1 LVRRPDRRLPPA
13 LSRRPPRGPRRA
25 CASAAARSDGGAA
38 RLRRPARAP
47 PASGMEPLRRRGPAA
62 PRPRDLARLARGRP
76 LPRREHPRLR
86 RALAAAEVAERLPR
100 GRVRRCGRAPAEPWR
115 LRRRLG
121 PAAATVTEARPAFYA
136 LAPGGWRDYL
146 TLLHP
151 PYTAWHLSYVAIGA
165 TLAPHFHAD
174 RLGAAA
180 AAFFL
185 GLGVGARA

>member
-1 LVRRPDRRLPPA
+1 
-13 LSRRPPRGPRRA
+13 
-25 CASAAARSDGGAA
+25 
-38 RLRRPARAP
+38 
-47 PASGMEPLRRRGPAA
+47 M
-62 PRPRDLARLARGRP
+62 
-76 LPRREHPRLR
+76 
-86 RALAAAEVAERLPR
+86 
-100 GRVRRCGRAPAEPWR
+100 
-115 LRRRLG
+115 
-121 PAAATVTEARPAFYA
+121 TEARPAFYA

-185 GLGVGARA
+185 GLGVGAHALDEWQGRPL